1 MTNDRAV
8 AEIGIVTYPGAQL
21 GMIHGLSDLFRI
33 ASELSETHGGERLRV
48 SHWERADDGFRR
60 SFDTMPDA
68 GSCPAVLVVPGAL
81 SKVPTPQE
89 TEPYARW
96 LLDRHAQ
103 GATLGSVCGG
113 AFILAATGL
122 LAGRTATTHWLF
134 AEPFRRRF
142 PDVNLDADKMIVED
156 GDIITAGG
164 LMAWT
169 DLGLRLVDRFLGP
182 SVMLETAQYLLVD
195 PVGREQRH
203 YSTFAPQLTHGDEA
217 ILKVQHWLQ
226 AKGGR
231 DVSVSAMAEHAGME
245 ERTFLR
251 RFRSATGMK
260 PTEYC
265 QQLRVGKARELL
277 EFSKR
282 PVDRIAWEVGYEDAG
297 AFRKVF
303 QKRVGLTPGDY
314 RRRFGAA
321 AVT

>member
-8 AEIGIVTYPGAQL
+8 AEIGIMTYPGAQL
-21 GMIHGLSDLFRI
+21 GMIHGLSDLFQI
-33 ASELSETHGGERLRV
+33 ASDLSERHGGRSLRV
-48 SHWERADDGFRR
+48 SLWAREAAGFRR

-68 GSCPAVLVVPGAL
+68 ASCPAVILVPGAL
-81 SKVPTPQE
+81 IKVPTPE
-89 TEPYARW
+89 ATEPYARW

-134 AEPFRRRF
+134 VDSFRRRF
-142 PDVNLDADKMIVED
+142 PDVKLDADKTIVED

-182 SVMLETAQYLLVD
+182 SVMMETAQYLLVD

-203 YSTFAPQLTHGDEA
+203 YSTFAPKLTHGDEA

-226 AKGGR
+226 AKSGR
-231 DVSVSAMAEHAGME
+231 DVSIAAMAEHAGME
-245 ERTFLR
+245 ERTFQR
-251 RFRSATGMK
+251 RFRAATGMR

-277 EFSKR
+277 EFSR
-282 PVDRIAWEVGYEDAG
+282 RAVDRIAWEVGYEDAG

-303 QKRVGLTPGDY
+303 QKLVGLSPGDY

-321 AVT
+321 VAA

>member
-1 MTNDRAV
+1 MTNDHAV
-8 AEIGIVTYPGAQL
+8 AEIGIVIYPGAQL
-21 GMIHGLSDLFRI
+21 GMIHGLSDLFWI
-33 ASELSETHGGERLRV
+33 AGERSNIHGGGRLRV
-48 SHWERADDGFRR
+48 SHWERTEEGFRR
-60 SFDTMPDA
+60 SFDTMPGA

-81 SKVPTPQE
+81 SKVPSPPE

-122 LAGRTATTHWLF
+122 LAGRTATTHWMF
-134 AEPFRRRF
+134 GDPFRRRF
-142 PDVNLDADKMIVED
+142 PDVKLDTDKMIVED

-182 SVMLETAQYLLVD
+182 SIMLETAQYLLVD

-203 YSTFAPQLTHGDEA
+203 YSTFAPQLTHGDEP

-251 RFRSATGMK
+251 RFRGATGMK

-282 PVDRIAWEVGYEDAG
+282 PVDRIAWEVGYEDAS

-314 RRRFGAA
+314 RRRFGTAA
-321 AVT
+321 AA

>member
-1 MTNDRAV
+1 
-8 AEIGIVTYPGAQL
+8 
-21 GMIHGLSDLFRI
+21 
-33 ASELSETHGGERLRV
+33 
-48 SHWERADDGFRR
+48 
-60 SFDTMPDA
+60 
-68 GSCPAVLVVPGAL
+68 
-81 SKVPTPQE
+81 
-89 TEPYARW
+89 
-96 LLDRHAQ
+96 
-103 GATLGSVCGG
+103 
-113 AFILAATGL
+113 
-122 LAGRTATTHWLF
+122 
-134 AEPFRRRF
+134 
-142 PDVNLDADKMIVED
+142 
-156 GDIITAGG
+156 
-164 LMAWT
+164 MAWT

-203 YSTFAPQLTHGDEA
+203 YSTFAPQLTHGDES

-231 DVSVSAMAEHAGME
+231 DVSVTAMAEQAGME

-251 RFRSATGMK
+251 RFRAATGMK

-314 RRRFGAA
+314 RRRFGTATAA
-321 AVT
+321 